1 MLRRAI
7 PSAALLM
14 MLAACA
20 TTDDLRARAPV
31 YSGKTHLGVAN
42 FVACVQERW
51 INGGADRINYIPS
64 DSHISLTSSGQTG
77 VELLLDATGSPT
89 GTTFQLY
96 SRMALGEK
104 KFVSETEACM

>member
-1 MLRRAI
+1 MLQRAI
-7 PSAALLM
+7 PSAALLL

-20 TTDDLRARAPV
+20 TTDDLRARTPI
-31 YSGKTHLGVAN
+31 YSGKTQLGAAN

-51 INGGADRINYIPS
+51 INSGADRINYVPS
-64 DSHISLTSSGQTG
+64 DSHILLTSSGQTG
-77 VELLLDATGSPT
+77 VELLLDATGSPA

-104 KFVSETEACM
+104 KFISDTEACM